1 MDATW
6 FVVADQ
12 SQAQLYR
19 VTGSKLNPE
28 LESLGKFDHP
38 EARGKY
44 DASSSGMNLSF
55 VDVSGSEAEEERRFV
70 RQLVEHL
77 HKSHA
82 AGEFRRLYIA
92 APANF
97 VGKIRGLYSNS
108 LAQSVRKE
116 IVGNYTRENARALT
130 ARMKKKEWLA

>member
-12 SQAQLYR
+12 SQAHLYR
-19 VTGSKLNPE
+19 VKGTKLKPE
-28 LESLGKFDHP
+28 LESLGSLDHP
-38 EARGKY
+38 EARDKY
-44 DASSSGMNLSF
+44 EASSSGMHLSF
-55 VDVSGSEAEEERRFV
+55 VDVSGSEDEEEKRFV

-82 AGEFRRLYIA
+82 KGEFQRLYIA

-130 ARMKKKEWLA
+130 ARMRKKEWLS